1 MSSLSSLAQYF
12 SSIQQSVV
20 RNAVQTQVAAKVQD
34 TQKQTGEAMVELVRQ
49 AGKTLDTGKQFDA
62 FA

>member
-1 MSSLSSLAQYF
+1 MSSISSLAQYF

-20 RNAVQTQVAAKVQD
+20 QNQVQTQVLAKTQAV
-34 TQKQTGEAMVELVRQ
+34 QKQTGEAMVDLIQ
-49 AGKTLDTGKQFDA
+49 KSSISPNTGKNFDG

>member
-20 RNAVQTQVAAKVQD
+20 QNQVQTQVLAKTQSV
-34 TQKQTGEAMVELVRQ
+34 QKQTGEAIVELIQ
-49 AGKTLDTGKQFDA
+49 KASIATDTGKGFDG